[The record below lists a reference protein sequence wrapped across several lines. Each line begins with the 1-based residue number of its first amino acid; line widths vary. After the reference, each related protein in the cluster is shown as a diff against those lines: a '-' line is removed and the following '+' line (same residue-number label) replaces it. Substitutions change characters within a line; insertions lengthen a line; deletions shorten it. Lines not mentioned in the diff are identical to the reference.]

1 MSAPLLE
8 VDNLRIGFAQG
19 TPVDGVSLRI
29 GAGEYVALVGET
41 GSGKTLTAL
50 AIMGLLP
57 GSARVSGTVTLDGHP
72 LPVTDDAA
80 MSRLRGKRIAMI
92 FQDPLLALNPV
103 RGVANQ
109 IREAIRI
116 HAPTLSR
123 ARVTRRVAELLS
135 LVDIEPTV
143 QNLRAYPHEYSG
155 GMRQRAMIAMAIA
168 HDPALLIADEPTTAL
183 DMTVQAHI
191 LEVLRRVRERTG
203 TAILLVTHDL
213 GIVSAEATRTVV
225 MRAGRVRESADTAAI
240 FSAPSDP
247 YTSALVTA
255 SARFAWGGQHPQ
267 DTATDN
273 PDAANPAGTL
283 LSVRDLHVRYPRT
296 RGSGGVPVHAV
307 RGVSLALNRGQ
318 TLALVGESGSGKTS
332 TARAIL
338 QLTAPGSGTIT
349 IEGRDV
355 ASLSRR
361 ERARLRPDVQMVF
374 QDASGALDPRMSVDQ
389 LIAEALPRG
398 SDQRTRT
405 RHVGTLLSRVELST
419 SLLTKSAHEL
429 SGGQRQR
436 VQLARALAASP
447 RLLVLDEPLS
457 ALDVGVRGE
466 VLDLLISLQQAT
478 GVGYL
483 LIAHDLATVR
493 EIADRT
499 AVMYR
504 GEIVESGPTAAV
516 LGRPQHPYTR
526 TLIGAIP
533 RSPSFTADLSTVGDS
548 EPAPRDG
555 GGPGPNESVSPRLP
569 SDPTRRDEHRD

>member
-8 VDNLRIGFAQG
+8 LNALRIAFAHG
-19 TPVDGVSLRI
+19 TPVDEVSLRI
-29 GAGEYVALVGET
+29 QAGEYVALVGET

-57 GSARVSGTVTLDGHP
+57 GSARVSGTITLDGRP

-80 MSRLRGKRIAMI
+80 MSRLRGKRIAMV

-103 RGVANQ
+103 RGVAAQ

-116 HAPTLSR
+116 HAPNLSR
-123 ARVTRRVAELLS
+123 ARVSRRVAELLS
-135 LVDIEPTV
+135 LVDIEPSV

-225 MRAGRVRESADTAAI
+225 MRAGRIRESAATAAI
-240 FSAPSDP
+240 FSAPADA
-247 YTSALVTA
+247 YTSALVAA
-255 SARFAWGGQHPQ
+255 SARFAWGAPRQPDDGTVGGLSSP
-267 DTATDN
+267 DTGIAGEDLSPDIVGVDN
-273 PDAANPAGTL
+273 ENPVGTL

-296 RGSGGVPVHAV
+296 RGSGGAPVHAV
-307 RGVSLALNRGQ
+307 RGVSFALNRGQ

-338 QLTAPGSGTIT
+338 QLTAPGLGTIT

-355 ASLSRR
+355 ATLSRR

-374 QDASGALDPRMSVDQ
+374 QDASGALDPRMSVEQ

-398 SDQRTRT
+398 VDRRERT
-405 RHVGTLLSRVELST
+405 RHVGAFLSRVELST

-436 VQLARALAASP
+436 VQLARALAAAP

-466 VLDLLISLQQAT
+466 VLDLLIALQRES
-478 GVGYL
+478 GIGYL

-516 LGRPQHPYTR
+516 LGAPQHTYTR

-533 RSPSFTADLSTVGDS
+533 RSAH
-548 EPAPRDG
+548 
-555 GGPGPNESVSPRLP
+555 LP
-569 SDPTRRDEHRD
+569 SNIPSKGGHRE

>member
-1 MSAPLLE
+1 MVGPSRAVQPMSAPLLE

-57 GSARVSGTVTLDGHP
+57 GSARVSGTITLDGHP

-213 GIVSAEATRTVV
+213 GIVSAEATRTMV

-240 FSAPSDP
+240 FSAPSDT
-247 YTSALVTA
+247 YTSALIAA

-267 DTATDN
+267 VAEADN
-273 PDAANPAGTL
+273 PDAANPDAVNPAGTL

-307 RGVSLALNRGQ
+307 RGVSFALNRGQ

-355 ASLSRR
+355 SSLSRR

-457 ALDVGVRGE
+457 ALDVGVRGD
-466 VLDLLISLQQAT
+466 VLDLLISLQQDT

-504 GEIVESGPTAAV
+504 GEIVESGATSAV

-533 RSPSFTADLSTVGDS
+533 RSPSL
-548 EPAPRDG
+548 PA
-555 GGPGPNESVSPRLP
+555 
-569 SDPTRRDEHRD
+569 DPTRRDEHRD